1 MMNIKGIFAV
11 SFIAMVAMV
20 AGAHTS
26 NAVAAIASQG
36 YVDQQVG
43 LVEEKI
49 PAAITVDSALNSTS
63 TNPVQNKV
71 INTAL
76 AGKQATLSAAQ
87 LNAVNSGITS
97 TKVSTYDGY
106 NEKITAAQNAADDA
120 AAAAATAQS
129 TASGKLSSIS
139 GETTG
144 TGNVVTSVSASGST
158 VSATKGITAEETKN
172 KVKSVRAVASA
183 TDTAYPSE
191 KAVATA
197 LAGKVATAQGSGN
210 ENKAVITNSSGNITT
225 GTISSG
231 MIANDAVTS
240 AKLAS
245 GAVTSAKIADGTI
258 TNVDIATNAAIE
270 ASKVDGL
277 AKVATSG
284 LYKDLDDKPTIPTVN
299 NATLTI
305 QKNGATVDTF
315 TANAS
320 ANKTINI
327 TVPTKTSQLTNDSNF
342 ITAEQLPDEYTLPVA
357 TEDTLGG
364 VKSGGDITVSS
375 TGAVTVNSA
384 TRADSATNAKNAVR
398 AENDAGGN
406 DIQSTYAK
414 KSDIPTASDILTTT
428 TVTSSGTGAVL
439 TGVSV
444 ADGKVTLQKGNV
456 QIPSGGQN
464 ATSYVSIWVE

>member
-11 SFIAMVAMV
+11 SLIAMVAMV

-26 NAVAAIASQG
+26 NAVAAIASKG

-43 LVEEKI
+43 
-49 PAAITVDSALNSTS
+49 S
-63 TNPVQNKV
+63 
-71 INTAL
+71 
-76 AGKQATLSAAQ
+76 
-87 LNAVNSGITS
+87 
-97 TKVSTYDGY
+97 
-106 NEKITAAQNAADDA
+106 
-120 AAAAATAQS
+120 
-129 TASGKLSSIS
+129 KLSSIS
-139 GETTG
+139 GSTTG
-144 TGNVVTSVSASGST
+144 SGNVVTSVSASGST

-172 KVKSVRAVASA
+172 KVKSVRAADSA

-197 LAGKVATAQGSGN
+197 LAGKANTSALSGYATTTALGAVEDKAEAAQSAASAAQNAADAKVATEQGTDAM
-210 ENKAVITNSSGNITT
+210 NKAVITNSSGTITT
-225 GTISSG
+225 GQIASG
-231 MIANDAVTS
+231 MIANDAVT
-240 AKLAS
+240 AD
-245 GAVTSAKIADGTI
+245 KIADG
-258 TNVDIATNAAIE
+258 V
-270 ASKVDGL
+270 
-277 AKVATSG
+277 
-284 LYKDLDDKPTIPTVN
+284 IPTVN

-305 QKNGATVDTF
+305 QKNGDTVDTF

-327 TVPTKTSQLTNDSNF
+327 TVPTKTSQLTNDSDF

-364 VKSGGDITVSS
+364 VKSGGDITVDTSG
-375 TGAVTVNSA
+375 TVTVKSA
-384 TRADSATNAKNAVR
+384 GTAITAKNAT
-398 AENDAGGN
+398 NDAEGK
-406 DIQSTYAK
+406 DIILTYAK
-414 KSDIPTASDILTTT
+414 KSDIPTASDILTAT

-444 ADGKVTLQKGNV
+444 TDGKVTLQKGNV